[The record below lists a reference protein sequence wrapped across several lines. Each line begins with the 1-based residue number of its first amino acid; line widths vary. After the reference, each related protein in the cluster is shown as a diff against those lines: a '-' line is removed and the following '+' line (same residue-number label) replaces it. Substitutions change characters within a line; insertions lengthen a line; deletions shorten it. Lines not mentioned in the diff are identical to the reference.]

1 MFKAT
6 TSRNKEKF
14 MEDNAEGGITQTEQ
28 GKGSMYYINKNV
40 FGKVLFWAR
49 LFLLHTHTHIYIYTE
64 SQSYNVKFTSVKK
77 V

>member
-6 TSRNKEKF
+6 RSRKKEKF

-49 LFLLHTHTHIYIYTE
+49 LFLLHTHTHIYTE
-64 SQSYNVKFTSVKK
+64 SQSHNVKFTSVKK
-77 V
+77 L